1 MDGPPAFL
9 DLPHLVVEYLLNFL
23 ADRLACLFIGFP
35 TQAGFVHGVCRIG
48 VPGAYGDDVQLGVS
62 AVS

>member
-9 DLPHLVVEYLLNFL
+9 DLPDLVVEYLLDFL
-23 ADRLACLFIGFP
+23 ADRFARLFIGFP
-35 TQAGFVHGVCRIG
+35 TQAGFVRRVGRVW
-48 VPGAYGDDVQLGVS
+48 VPGAHGDDVQLGVS